1 MARLLSIV
9 FVIEYDVC
17 VLVFFI
23 FTFLFSIRIPSVTM
37 QSRLPSISGCRCE
50 AEAILIEKMKLKA
63 MVGDREVGQRI
74 SPFGSRQM
82 AP

>member
-1 MARLLSIV
+1 
-9 FVIEYDVC
+9 
-17 VLVFFI
+17 
-23 FTFLFSIRIPSVTM
+23 M
-37 QSRLPSISGCRCE
+37 QSRLPSIAGCRCE